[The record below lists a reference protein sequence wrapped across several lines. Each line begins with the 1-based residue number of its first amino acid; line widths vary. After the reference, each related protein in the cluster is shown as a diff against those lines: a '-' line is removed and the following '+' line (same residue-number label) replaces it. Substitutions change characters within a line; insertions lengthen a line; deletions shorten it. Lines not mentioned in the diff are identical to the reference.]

1 MRTRRH
7 GRGVTCS
14 GAQGCPSARGRWG
27 EEPSVDRARSVGPRQ
42 CRRGPTAP
50 HYHLSMTIGAA
61 TVRAARA
68 RSAVGWT
75 SWFGPPRWSL
85 AQQYVVASLIVVL
98 AGVLV
103 TGAWIGHQIESS
115 VLDRTAGI
123 TALYVDSFLSGSL
136 QGLAQDD
143 RWLTATDTAALDRLI
158 SDTGLGEGVVL
169 FKIWSLDG
177 RVLCS
182 PDRSLVN
189 QRFPVEGGLAS
200 ATRGEVHA
208 DMTTLEQPENA
219 NERGRYNRLVEVYAP
234 VREDNGPR
242 IIAVN
247 EFYLLPDALDAE
259 IRDAQ
264 LRSW

>member
-1 MRTRRH
+1 MT
-7 GRGVTCS
+7 VAAPALNA
-14 GAQGCPSARGRWG
+14 GAISWHAFWKKIRLPS
-27 EEPSVDRARSVGPRQ
+27 D
-42 CRRGPTAP
+42 
-50 HYHLSMTIGAA
+50 
-61 TVRAARA
+61 
-68 RSAVGWT
+68 WT
-75 SWFGPPRWSL
+75 L
-85 AQQYVVASLIVVL
+85 AQQYLAASLVVVL
-98 AGVLV
+98 GGVLIM
-103 TGAWIGHQIESS
+103 GAWIGHQIMSS

-123 TALYVDSFLSGSL
+123 TALYVNSVVGPDL
-136 QGLAQDD
+136 QALAQDD
-143 RWLTATDTAALDRLI
+143 RWLTATDTAALNRLV
-158 SDTGLGEGVVL
+158 SDTGLGQGVVL

-177 RVLCS
+177 RVLYS